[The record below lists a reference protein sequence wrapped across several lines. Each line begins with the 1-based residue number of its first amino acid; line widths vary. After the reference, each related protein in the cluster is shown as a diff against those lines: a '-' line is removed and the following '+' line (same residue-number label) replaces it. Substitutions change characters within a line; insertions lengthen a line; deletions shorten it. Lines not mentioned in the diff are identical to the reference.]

1 MCAKGHRAEEWV
13 CEHHIDE
20 TPFGPH
26 SPFAK
31 LSEQDGLVVG
41 LGVLPENCLTHV
53 HVFEDRMGK
62 NFPFSLYEENLFQ
75 VSMIDHS
82 GVLSVFR
89 TPLHNTLSGT
99 RDIRIL
105 TRALAKSNAVT
116 YRNFFNA
123 PCFGI
128 RARKV
133 DETLETL
140 YRSGMT
146 LYGGWSGRSVE
157 KREGM

>member
-1 MCAKGHRAEEWV
+1 MAQSSSHPPLCPRGHRAEEWV

-116 YRNFFNA
+116 YRNFLMPRVLA
-123 PCFGI
+123 
-128 RARKV
+128 
-133 DETLETL
+133 
-140 YRSGMT
+140 
-146 LYGGWSGRSVE
+146 SVPAKSM
-157 KREGM
+157 KRWKRCIGAE